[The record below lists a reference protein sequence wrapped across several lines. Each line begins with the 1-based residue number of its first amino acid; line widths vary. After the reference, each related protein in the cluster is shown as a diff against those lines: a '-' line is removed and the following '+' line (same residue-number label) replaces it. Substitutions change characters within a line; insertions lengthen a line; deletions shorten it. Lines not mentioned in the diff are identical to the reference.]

1 MGVLVVTGEV
11 CWWWLGWTLWW
22 LEGCA
27 GGGWRDVLVVTG
39 EVGVL
44 VVTGATVLLTA
55 TSRKAERW
63 KA

>member
-1 MGVLVVTGEV
+1 VGVRV
-11 CWWWLGWTLWW
+11 
-22 LEGCA
+22 A
-27 GGGWRDVLVVTG
+27 G

-44 VVTGATVLLTA
+44 VVTGATVSLTA